1 MRSAGICPQARNSVF
16 FPGNGSDVSNQQ
28 RIISPSF
35 FTSIRKIHFS
45 IPLCAASRRTS
56 SKRPAGS
63 ESHRES
69 RRSVSGTFPNRAGL
83 LFLPSPWRQPP
94 VWFLLQ
100 DRVVEER
107 RLDPVPAIE
116 GVHCLV
122 RHDADLVRCIFKDLR
137 VMSAFWTFGIPV
149 RTIRSSRG
157 ITRRLYFFG
166 IWTGPIRFV
175 FV

>member
-1 MRSAGICPQARNSVF
+1 MILL
-16 FPGNGSDVSNQQ
+16 
-28 RIISPSF
+28 SF
-35 FTSIRKIHFS
+35 FTSIRKIRFV

-83 LFLPSPWRQPP
+83 LFPPSPWRQHPGWIP
-94 VWFLLQ
+94 LH
-100 DRVVEER
+100 
-107 RLDPVPAIE
+107 DPVADIYRGDPVSAIE
-116 GVHCLV
+116 GGHCLV

-137 VMSAFWTFGIPV
+137 VMSAFRTFGIPV
-149 RTIRSSRG
+149 RTIRPSRG